1 MKNLHILLGLALL
14 FILVATNPSR
24 EKHRARVFDAA
35 AEQAAREM
43 GDGIGRAFGELIGA
57 HKVPGAVA
65 ADKLEYVNLF
75 VGSFGRI
82 DGKLATVGA
91 LNCVAIVK

>member
-1 MKNLHILLGLALL
+1 MKTLHILLGLALL

-24 EKHRARVFDAA
+24 EKHRARVFDTA

-43 GDGIGRAFGELIGA
+43 GDGIGGA

-75 VGSFGRI
+75 VCSLGRL
-82 DGKLATVGA
+82 DGEVVTIGA
-91 LNCVAIVK
+91 LNCVVLKD